1 MDSTEFLDY
10 LRKEFE
16 QYRQIPSH
24 ECERLR
30 EKKAFLNGLMT
41 SAKIFGVSFDELQS
55 VVDSAEA
62 NAVKAVTLS
71 ENESILDVPT
81 FIRPDIK
88 VTL

>member
-1 MDSTEFLDY
+1 
-10 LRKEFE
+10 
-16 QYRQIPSH
+16 
-24 ECERLR
+24 
-30 EKKAFLNGLMT
+30 MT

-62 NAVKAVTLS
+62 NAIMAVTLS